1 MMEIEQQE
9 MIVVNIVRYKNVEMV
24 FQKLGSNVMMEIY
37 IMEIDVINIVLL
49 NQFVEMVFY
58 NLVRI
63 VMMLI
68 LLMMMVVVVLV
79 QQKMDKFVKD
89 QYVIQLKIIVEM
101 VYLNNIFLMF
111 KVKDVMMEIEQM
123 VMVVQVIAKF
133 NLVTIVIH
141 LQENLNAQNVEIV
154 LLIKVKVVM
163 IVT

>member
-24 FQKLGSNVMMEIY
+24 FQKQGSNVMMEIY
-37 IMEIDVINIVLL
+37 IMEMDVINIVLL
-49 NQFVEMVFY
+49 NQFVEMEFY

-63 VMMLI
+63 VMMVI
-68 LLMMMVVVVLV
+68 LLIMMVVVVFV

-101 VYLNNIFLMF
+101 VYLKDIFLMLQ
-111 KVKDVMMEIEQM
+111 VKIVMMEIEQM
-123 VMVVQVIAKF
+123 VMVVQVLAKF
-133 NLVTIVIH
+133 NLATIVIH

-154 LLIKVKVVM
+154 LLIQVKVVM